1 MATKFRVEV
10 AWRSAADGGRVR
22 RFSGEEYRPTVWLPG
37 AARDCEWWD
46 VRIRFDVPGTED
58 PGAASME
65 MMNPI
70 APAEVIQEG
79 MTLNLYEGDRVTATA
94 LVTAVMRSAGANGVG
109 ETYGAVA
116 DTR

>member
-1 MATKFRVEV
+1 
-10 AWRSAADGGRVR
+10 
-22 RFSGEEYRPTVWLPG
+22 
-37 AARDCEWWD
+37 
-46 VRIRFDVPGTED
+46 
-58 PGAASME
+58 ME